1 MQRNLIAITLFFLM
15 LISSLPAHAQDK
27 VTSTGMAAVHRG
39 IIDIARDKAIDNAL
53 RNAVE
58 EQVGIMITSF
68 SEVENFQLKMDQILT
83 ESKGFI
89 NSYRIISEGRE
100 GDAYKVT
107 IEATVGTGRL
117 KDRMAAIDLIMVRKM
132 KPRLMVV
139 FAEPNPQNVVAE
151 TAMTRYF
158 LSQGFR
164 VIDAGASRK
173 TGRAMSP
180 PLPGSD
186 VRRVATLAQSYG
198 AEVVILGKLDLARK
212 TFKMGDIEITATEV
226 TLSGRV
232 INGDTAE
239 IITTDSKS
247 RRGEVRAVTEEL
259 ARELARSLK
268 EETLDRWS
276 GELTNVAVVK
286 LLLSGLHTYRDLLY
300 LKDQLSNE
308 VKGFRQLH
316 QRSYAAGEVDLDIEM
331 RGNAQGLADD
341 LAAITV
347 LGRKIAIVEISPN
360 AVAARLLP

>member
-1 MQRNLIAITLFFLM
+1 MKRCSVGIVYLFLM
-15 LISSLPAHAQDK
+15 FISLLSAHAQDT
-27 VTSTGMAAVHRG
+27 VISTGMAAVHRG
-39 IIDIARDKAIDNAL
+39 VIDIARDKALDNAL

-58 EQVGIMITSF
+58 EQVGILITSF
-68 SEVENFQLKMDQILT
+68 TEVDNFQVKMDQILT

-89 NSYRIISEGRE
+89 NSYRVISEGRE

-107 IEATVGTGRL
+107 VEASVGTGKL
-117 KDRMAAIDLIMVRKM
+117 KERMSAIDLIMLRKM

-139 FAEPNPQNVVAE
+139 FNEPALHNAVAE
-151 TAMTRYF
+151 AAMTRYF

-164 VIDAGASRK
+164 VIDAGATRK
-173 TGRAMSP
+173 AGRAMP
-180 PLPGSD
+180 APAPGAD
-186 VRRVATLAQSYG
+186 AGQIAGLARSYG
-198 AEVVILGKLDLARK
+198 AEVVILGKLDLTKR
-212 TFKMGDIEITATEV
+212 TFKMGDIEITANEI

-232 INGDTAE
+232 INADTGE
-239 IITTDSKS
+239 IITTDSRS

-276 GELTNVAVVK
+276 GELTSVAVVK
-286 LLLSGLHTYRDLLY
+286 LLVSGLYTYRDLLH
-300 LKDQLSNE
+300 LKEQLSSE

-316 QRSYAAGEVDLDIEM
+316 QRSYAAGEVDLDIEL

-341 LAAITV
+341 LAALSV
-347 LGRKIAIVEISPN
+347 RERKIAILEITPN